1 MEVTILGTSSAVPLL
16 RRNLSATVLG
26 LDHEYILFDCGEGTQ
41 FQLKKI
47 KLHPTKIHTIAITHL
62 HGDHC
67 FGLPGLI
74 SSINYSNKSDKLTVI
89 GPKGIA
95 DILETAQRHQQFFAD
110 FPIDIIELEFTDQ
123 PVVILDT
130 PFWQLLTV
138 SLDHRVPAFGY
149 RFQQKTRPGH
159 IDLAK
164 AEALG
169 LIPGPS
175 FKDLKEGKPVLNL
188 KGEWVSPREV
198 IGPDLPGLSFTY
210 VTDTRYC
217 SRSVDLARGTDLLM
231 HEATYLHVLTEKAK
245 ETGHSTAREAG
256 KVAREASAG
265 GLVLF
270 HYSARY
276 QDLTPL
282 LNEARSEF
290 PTTRL
295 GDDFMKLT
303 LGGHQP

>member
-16 RRNLSATVLG
+16 RRNLSATVLE

-41 FQLKKI
+41 FQLRKI

-62 HGDHC
+62 HGDHS

-89 GPKGIA
+89 GPRGIT

-110 FPIDIIELEFTDQ
+110 FPIDIIELDFTEK
-123 PVVILDT
+123 PRVILDQ
-130 PFWQLLTV
+130 PAWQLLTV
-138 SLDHRVPAFGY
+138 SLDHRIPAFGY
-149 RFQQKTRPGH
+149 RFQQKNRPGH
-159 IDLAK
+159 IDSVK

-169 LIPGPS
+169 IVPGPG
-175 FKDLKEGKPVLNL
+175 FKDLKAGKAVQNRQ
-188 KGEWVSPREV
+188 GEWVTPDDV
-198 IGPDLPGLSFTY
+198 IGPEQPGSSFTY
-210 VTDTRYC
+210 ITDTRFC
-217 SRSVDLARGTDLLM
+217 SRSVELAKESTLLM
-231 HEATYLHVLTEKAK
+231 HEATYLHELSQKAQ
-245 ETGHSTAREAG
+245 ETGHSSAKDAG
-256 KVAREASAG
+256 RVAREAAVKE
-265 GLVLF
+265 LVLF

-276 QDLTPL
+276 MDLSPL
-282 LNEARSEF
+282 LKEAQTEF

-303 LGGHQP
+303 LGGHLA